1 MNHLKMNYIS
11 RVMDIDFKKIVT
23 DFKKDITRS
32 FPEYS
37 EVLETIDSEE
47 GLVTLKEYCKTVYPE
62 RFFDIL
68 YQNNE
73 IFTDASLNTC
83 FLPGVEFKDI
93 WKEDIT
99 DTTKET
105 IWKYLQLILFN
116 IVGDIDKKASF
127 GDTSKLF
134 EAIQGDELQ
143 SKLKDTMEQMR
154 SMFDMSGVDMSGE
167 DMSGVDMSGCSMD
180 GLPNPEDIHD
190 HISGILDGKL
200 GRLAKEIAEET
211 AEELDIKDATKVDDI
226 FKKLFTN
233 PKQLMDLVK
242 NIGTKLDRKLKS
254 GDLKESELMA
264 EAAEL
269 VDKMKDMPGMGNF
282 KDMMGGMGN
291 TAGFQQK
298 MKQQMNMMQMRERMN
313 KKKAAKEAAGAKGT
327 NGEAGEGVGGPEGA
341 SMEEALAKAQE
352 AADKMMNELLNMD
365 TLAPKKK
372 RKKKKKKSK
381 H

>member
-37 EVLETIDSEE
+37 EVLESIDSEE
-47 GLVTLKEYCKTVYPE
+47 GLVILKEYCKTVYPE

-73 IFTDASLNTC
+73 IFTDESLNTR

-154 SMFDMSGVDMSGE
+154 SMFDMSGV

-282 KDMMGGMGN
+282 KDMMGSMGN

-298 MKQQMNMMQMRERMN
+298 MKQQMHMMQMRERMN

-352 AADKMMNELLNMD
+352 AADKMMKELLEMD

>member
-1 MNHLKMNYIS
+1 
-11 RVMDIDFKKIVT
+11 MDIDFKKIVT

-105 IWKYLQLILFN
+105 IWKYLQLLLFN

-134 EAIQGDELQ
+134 EAIKEDELQ

-154 SMFDMSGVDMSGE
+154 SMFDMTGKDMSGA
-167 DMSGVDMSGCSMD
+167 DMTGVDMSGCSMN

-211 AEELDIKDATKVDDI
+211 AEELDIKDVTKVDDI

-242 NIGTKLDRKLKS
+242 NIGTKLDSKLKS

-282 KDMMGGMGN
+282 KDMMGSMGN

-298 MKQQMNMMQMRERMN
+298 MKQQMHMMQMRERMN
-313 KKKAAKEAAGAKGT
+313 KKKAAKEAAGANGA
-327 NGEAGEGVGGPEGA
+327 NGEAGEGAGGPEGGP
-341 SMEEALAKAQE
+341 SMEEALASAQE
-352 AADKMMNELLNMD
+352 AADKMMKELLEMD
-365 TLAPKKK
+365 TSQPKKK

>member
-1 MNHLKMNYIS
+1 
-11 RVMDIDFKKIVT
+11 MDIDFKKMVT

-37 EVLETIDSEE
+37 EVLIPIDSDE
-47 GLVTLKEYCKTVYPE
+47 GLVSLKEYCKTVYPE

-116 IVGDIDKKASF
+116 IVGDIDKKATF

-134 EAIQGDELQ
+134 EAIPEDELQ
-143 SKLKDTMEQMR
+143 DKLKDTMEQMR
-154 SMFDMSGVDMSGE
+154 GMFDMSGVDMSG
-167 DMSGVDMSGCSMD
+167 VDMSGSGMD
-180 GLPNPEDIHD
+180 GLPNPEDIHE
-190 HISGILDGKL
+190 HISSILDGKL

-242 NIGTKLDRKLKS
+242 NIGTKLDSKLKS

-282 KDMMGGMGN
+282 KDMMGSMGN
-291 TAGFQQK
+291 TAAFQQK

-313 KKKAAKEAAGAKGT
+313 KKKAAKKAGGAGAGT
-327 NGEAGEGVGGPEGA
+327 GTGA
-341 SMEEALAKAQE
+341 MGASVSMEEELVAAQE
-352 AADKMMNELLNMD
+352 AADKMMKELLEMD
-365 TLAPKKK
+365 TSQPKKK

>member
-1 MNHLKMNYIS
+1 
-11 RVMDIDFKKIVT
+11 MDIDFQKIVT
-23 DFKKDITRS
+23 DFKKDIIRS
-32 FPEYS
+32 FPEYI
-37 EVLETIDSEE
+37 EVLETVSTEE
-47 GLVTLKEYCKTVYPE
+47 DGLLTLKEYCKTVYPE

-73 IFTDASLNTC
+73 IFLDDSLNTC
-83 FLPGVEFKDI
+83 FLPGVDFKDI

-116 IVGDIDKKASF
+116 IVGDIDKKSSF
-127 GDTSKLF
+127 GDTTKLF
-134 EAIQGDELQ
+134 EAIKEDELQ

-154 SMFDMSGVDMSGE
+154 SMFDLSGQDL
-167 DMSGVDMSGCSMD
+167 SGVDMSGCSMGD
-180 GLPNPEDIHD
+180 LPNPEDIQD

-242 NIGTKLDRKLKS
+242 NVGSKLDSKLKS

-269 VDKMKDMPGMGNF
+269 VEKMKDIPGMGNF
-282 KDMMGGMGN
+282 KDMMGNMGGGGG
-291 TAGFQQK
+291 ASGFQQK
-298 MKQQMNMMQMRERMN
+298 MKQQMHRMQMRERMN
-313 KKKAAKEAAGAKGT
+313 KKKEAAEANGP
-327 NGEAGEGVGGPEGA
+327 NGEAGEGA
-341 SMEEALAKAQE
+341 SMEEALATAQE
-352 AADKMMNELLNMD
+352 SADKMMRELLEMD
-365 TLAPKKK
+365 TSHPKKK
-372 RKKKKKKSK
+372 KRRKKKKAK

>member
-1 MNHLKMNYIS
+1 
-11 RVMDIDFKKIVT
+11 MDIDFKKIVT

-37 EVLETIDSEE
+37 EVLETIDTED

-105 IWKYLQLILFN
+105 IWKYLQLLLFN

-134 EAIQGDELQ
+134 EAIKEDELQ

-154 SMFDMSGVDMSGE
+154 SMFDMTGKDMSGA
-167 DMSGVDMSGCSMD
+167 DMAGVDMSGCSMN

-211 AEELDIKDATKVDDI
+211 AEELDIKDVTKVDDI

-233 PKQLMDLVK
+233 PTQLMDLVK
-242 NIGTKLDRKLKS
+242 NIGTKLDSKLKS

-282 KDMMGGMGN
+282 KDMMGSMGN

-298 MKQQMNMMQMRERMN
+298 MKQQMHMMQMRERMN

-327 NGEAGEGVGGPEGA
+327 NVANVEAGEGAGGPEGGP
-341 SMEEALAKAQE
+341 SMEEALASAQE
-352 AADKMMNELLNMD
+352 AADKMMKELLEMD
-365 TLAPKKK
+365 TSQPKKK